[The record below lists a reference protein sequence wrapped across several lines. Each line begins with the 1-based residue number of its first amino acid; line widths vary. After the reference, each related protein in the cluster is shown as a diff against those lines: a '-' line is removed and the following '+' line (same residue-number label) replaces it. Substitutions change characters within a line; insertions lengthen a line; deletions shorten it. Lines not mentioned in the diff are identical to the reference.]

1 MKGPSGGSLPY
12 ECQRREPEVRDQIMG
27 LAAISEDQRMN
38 VADVLRHSVKL
49 HAHKTALTFPAG
61 ELTYEEL
68 GAACGAIGSAL
79 YELGLQRGDRVAILD
94 RNSPALCE
102 ALVAVPACGLVALPL
117 NFRLAPPELAS
128 ILVDARASV
137 LIYSSD
143 FGEIVDGLR
152 SELPFLRHF
161 ICTGPRGDS
170 PDFGR
175 LIEQA
180 SARLLPEPGPEEP
193 AHLLYTSGTTG
204 RPKGVPLTHANIT
217 STLRSLLIEFGLRP
231 EDKSLMVAPLFHVAA
246 CHTYMA
252 LLARGCTSHVLPA
265 FDPQATLEAIAAT
278 RASFTILVP
287 AMISALLNTP
297 GQQDAEVSSLRR
309 VVYAGAPMP
318 QELLH
323 QAVERFGNIFL
334 QVYGLTETSA
344 LTCLRA
350 ADHHDPCLIASAG
363 HQMFGTEVRVV
374 NGLGEPAT
382 VGSVGE
388 VVARGENVMPGYWNA
403 PDESRAVLRN
413 GWFYTGDVGFMDG
426 NGYIFLRD
434 RKKDMIVS
442 GGENVYPV
450 EVENVLYENPL
461 ILEAAVIGVPDEKWG
476 ERVHA
481 IVHLRPGEPLDPQEM
496 INFCRG
502 KLAAYKCPK
511 SIEVW
516 PGVLPRTASGKV
528 QKNVLRARYWQG
540 QKRGIN

>member
-1 MKGPSGGSLPY
+1 
-12 ECQRREPEVRDQIMG
+12 
-27 LAAISEDQRMN
+27 MN
-38 VADVLRHSVKL
+38 VADVLRHTVKL
-49 HAHKTALTFPAG
+49 HANKTALTFPAG
-61 ELTYEEL
+61 ELTYGEF
-68 GAACGAIGSAL
+68 GAACIAIGNAL
-79 YELGLQRGDRVAILD
+79 YELGLKRGDRVAILD
-94 RNSPALCE
+94 RNSPELCQ

-117 NFRLAPPELAS
+117 NFRLASRELAG
-128 ILVDARASV
+128 ILADAQASV

-143 FGEIVDGLR
+143 FGEVVDGVR
-152 SELPFLRHF
+152 SELPFLRHV
-161 ICTGPRGDS
+161 ICTRPRQGS
-170 PDFGR
+170 ADFGN
-175 LIEQA
+175 LMGQA
-180 SARLLPEPGPEEP
+180 PKRQLPEPGPEEP

-217 STLRSLLIEFGLRP
+217 STLRSLLIEFGLQP
-231 EDKSLMVAPLFHVAA
+231 EDRSLMVAPLFHVAA

-265 FDPQATLEAIAAT
+265 FDPLKTLQAIAET
-278 RASFTILVP
+278 RPTFTILVP

-297 GQQDAEVSSLRR
+297 GQHDADVSSLRL

-318 QELLH
+318 QELL
-323 QAVERFGNIFL
+323 QAAVARFGNIFL

-344 LTCLRA
+344 LTCLRV
-350 ADHHDPCLIASAG
+350 ADHHDPRLIASAG

-374 NGLGEPAT
+374 GESGAPARAE
-382 VGSVGE
+382 SVGE
-388 VVARGENVMPGYWNA
+388 VIARGENVMPGYWNA
-403 PDESRAVLRN
+403 PDESRAVWRN
-413 GWFYTGDVGFMDG
+413 GWFYTGDVGFMDQ

-450 EVENVLYENPL
+450 EVENVLHEIPL

-481 IVHLRPGEPLDPQEM
+481 IVHLRPGERMDPQE
-496 INFCRG
+496 IVDFCRG

-511 SIEVW
+511 SIEVS

-528 QKNVLRARYWQG
+528 QKNVLRAKYWQD
-540 QKRGIN
+540 QNRGIH